1 MKFILVL
8 VICNATCGPQFE
20 WPQKFDSFYDCA
32 RIGYKAAELRLVE
45 LGQTY
50 VDINR
55 TTILFSCKEI
65 SET

>member
-1 MKFILVL
+1 MKFILIL

-32 RIGYKAAELRLVE
+32 KTGYEAAALRINEFGE
-45 LGQTY
+45 TY
-50 VDINR
+50 VNKNR
-55 TTILFSCKEI
+55 TAILFKCQEV